1 MAERGP
7 WEPRDG
13 RRYLAA
19 VVGAGSWGTA
29 FACHLVRCGVAAALL
44 SRRAEQAEAIA
55 RDRRNP
61 DYLTALALPPELT
74 TGTYT
79 SWDFSAVDLAVMA
92 VPSKAYASVVTL
104 LADRLPH
111 GLAVLSLTKGVDPGT
126 LRRLSQ
132 VLEEGWARLE
142 PRVAVLSGPN
152 HAEEVSLGKPTATV
166 IASHDDA
173 LVARLRDIL
182 STDTFRVYSN
192 PDLVGVEFA
201 AAVKNIIAIASGM
214 CDGVGYGDNARAA
227 LLTRGL
233 AEMSRLGSAL
243 GADPLTFSGLAGMGD
258 LVATCT
264 SGHSRNR
271 RAGELIARGHS
282 PVQVEDEMGMVAE
295 GMTAAPAIL
304 RLAGEHGIEM
314 PITENVVAVLSGQ
327 KDLMAAVRDLMG
339 RQPRPE
345 RH

>member
-1 MAERGP
+1 M
-7 WEPRDG
+7 
-13 RRYLAA
+13 
-19 VVGAGSWGTA
+19 
-29 FACHLVRCGVAAALL
+29 
-44 SRRAEQAEAIA
+44 
-55 RDRRNP
+55 
-61 DYLTALALPPELT
+61 
-74 TGTYT
+74 
-79 SWDFSAVDLAVMA
+79 
-92 VPSKAYASVVTL
+92 
-104 LADRLPH
+104 
-111 GLAVLSLTKGVDPGT
+111 SLD
-126 LRRLSQ
+126 Q
-132 VLEEGWARLE
+132 
-142 PRVAVLSGPN
+142 
-152 HAEEVSLGKPTATV
+152 PTATV
-166 IASHDDA
+166 IASHDDG

-233 AEMSRLGSAL
+233 AEMARLGGAL
-243 GADPLTFSGLAGMGD
+243 GAEQLTFSGLAGMGD

-264 SGHSRNR
+264 SSHSRNR
-271 RAGELIARGHS
+271 RAGELIAQGHS
-282 PVQVEDEMGMVAE
+282 PAEVEDEMGMVAE

-314 PITENVVAVLSGQ
+314 PITENVVAVLFGG
-327 KDLMAAVRDLMG
+327 KDIMAAVRDLMG